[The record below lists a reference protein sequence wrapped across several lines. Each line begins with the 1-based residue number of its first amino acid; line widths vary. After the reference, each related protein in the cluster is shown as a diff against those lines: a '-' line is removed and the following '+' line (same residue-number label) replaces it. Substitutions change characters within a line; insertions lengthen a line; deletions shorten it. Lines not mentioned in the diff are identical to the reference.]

1 MNDRKVCARSNSYM
15 TFLEITESVRKIGK
29 VDSYV
34 EKCMHYLTRVDRW
47 KAFVP
52 VTNVEQEIRKSR
64 ITRIRAIK
72 NGNDTIWFY

>member
-34 EKCMHYLTRVDRW
+34 EKCMHYLTRVDR
-47 KAFVP
+47 
-52 VTNVEQEIRKSR
+52 
-64 ITRIRAIK
+64 
-72 NGNDTIWFY
+72 